1 MATGRIDWKAKFTR
15 KDNMEQKYYVYK
27 WFIESTEEVFYIGK
41 GCGDRYKD
49 TYKRNQIFKQE
60 YLNIFSD
67 CKSEIIKYF
76 DTEDEAF
83 QYEEKLITYYR
94 SLGQAKANI
103 DKGGAGGY
111 KSQWT
116 PELRAYMSKYNPM
129 KDPEIAKKSV
139 ANRHKRAI
147 KYKDKIY
154 ECASELVPILG
165 VSLSKV
171 CEYAKRG
178 YDGSYNLCQ
187 YLDTEYKPI
196 DKHKQ
201 FLNPASKGVI
211 IDNEKMFDTLQDA
224 AKYIGGN
231 AQSLGRA
238 LKKGQTTFKGHTCK
252 YANQQPSQENSQ

>member
-1 MATGRIDWKAKFTR
+1 
-15 KDNMEQKYYVYK
+15 MEQKYYVYK
-27 WFIESTEEVFYIGK
+27 WFIESTNEVFYIGK
-41 GCGDRYKD
+41 GSGDRYKD

-60 YLNIFSD
+60 YYNIFSD

-83 QYEEKLITYYR
+83 QYEEELIAYYR
-94 SLGQAKANI
+94 SIGQVKANI
-103 DKGGAGGY
+103 DKGGSGGY

-116 PELRAYMSKYNPM
+116 PELKAYMSKYNPM

-139 ANRHKRAI
+139 AHRSKRAI
-147 KYKDKIY
+147 RYKDKIY

-171 CEYAKRG
+171 CGYAKRG
-178 YDGSYNLCQ
+178 YDSCYNLCQ

-211 IDNEKMFDTLQDA
+211 IDEEKMFDTLQDA
-224 AKYIGGN
+224 AQYIGGN

-252 YANQQPSQENSQ
+252 YANQQPSQENNQ

>member
-1 MATGRIDWKAKFTR
+1 
-15 KDNMEQKYYVYK
+15 MEQKYYVYK
-27 WFIESTEEVFYIGK
+27 WFIESTSEVFYIGK
-41 GCGDRYKD
+41 GSGNRYKD
-49 TYKRNQIFKQE
+49 VYKRNQIFKQE
-60 YLNIFSD
+60 YYNIFSD

-83 QYEEKLITYYR
+83 QYEEELIAYYKNI
-94 SLGQAKANI
+94 GQAKANI
-103 DKGGAGGY
+103 DKGGSDGY

-129 KDPEIAKKSV
+129 KNPEIVKKSV
-139 ANRHKRAI
+139 ANRSKRAI

-165 VSLSKV
+165 VRLSKV

-178 YDGSYNLCQ
+178 YDSNYNLCQ
-187 YLDTEYKPI
+187 YLDTEYESI

-211 IDNEKMFDTLQDA
+211 IDDEKVFDTLQDA
-224 AKYIGGN
+224 AQYIGGN

-238 LKKGQTTFKGHTCK
+238 LKKGQKTFKGHTCK
-252 YANQQPSQENSQ
+252 YANQQPSQENNQ